1 MNSDLIMVDI
11 FDNPIGFVSKEEAHK
26 KGVLHR
32 AFSVFIYHGNK
43 ILLQKR
49 AKGKYHSGGLL
60 TNTCCSHPRSENI
73 TEEAQKRLFEE
84 TGIKCNSLHE
94 IFSFNYFTKFDSNLF
109 EYEIDHVFIGDY
121 YGPFEPNKDEV
132 ETLEWFSFD
141 DIALEIAKN
150 PQKFTTWFLIALPKV
165 IEHIKNEQTAK
176 IKSVLN

>member
-60 TNTCCSHPRSENI
+60 TNTCCSHPRSEDI

-94 IFSFNYFTKFDSNLF
+94 IFSFNYFTKFNSNLF

-121 YGPFEPNKDEV
+121 EGDFLPNKDEV
-132 ETLEWFSFD
+132 EELKWITFD
-141 DIALEIAKN
+141 ELKN
-150 PQKFTTWFLIALPKV
+150 EVLFHPQKFTTWFLIALPKV
-165 IEHIKNEQTAK
+165 LEYIQQNEQK
-176 IKSVLN
+176 DM